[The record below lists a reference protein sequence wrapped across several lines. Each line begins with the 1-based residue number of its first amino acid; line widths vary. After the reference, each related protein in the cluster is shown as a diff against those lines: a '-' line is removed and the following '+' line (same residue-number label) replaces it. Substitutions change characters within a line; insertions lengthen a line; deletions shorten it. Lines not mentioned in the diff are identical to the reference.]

1 MKIASLRSAIADYE
15 QKWGMSFDEFSRQ
28 IRAGTLKESAYSWDV
43 EQDFW
48 EWEQADTLL
57 RHYENLEA

>member
-28 IRAGTLKESAYSWDV
+28 IRAGTLKEGSYSWDV